1 MDEIINLPVYRAFNR
16 IINSLGDRPNL
27 ILKSPT
33 GSGKSLGLPLL
44 LLKEDIINGQILV
57 VQPRRVAARSLAT
70 RASKLLNSKI
80 GDQIGYHVRFEN
92 ISSNHSKIIYI
103 TDGILLNFLIN
114 DRYLSRVGLV
124 IMDEF
129 HERTAQMDLSL
140 SLLKDL
146 QKNERPSIHLI
157 IASATIDEEKV
168 HNFL

>member
-1 MDEIINLPVYRAFNR
+1 MDEIINLPVYKAFNR

-57 VQPRRVAARSLAT
+57 VHPRRVAARSLAT

-92 ISSNHSKIIYI
+92 ISSNHS
-103 TDGILLNFLIN
+103 IN
-114 DRYLSRVGLV
+114 YVENHYLC
-124 IMDEF
+124 
-129 HERTAQMDLSL
+129 
-140 SLLKDL
+140 
-146 QKNERPSIHLI
+146 
-157 IASATIDEEKV
+157 
-168 HNFL
+168 